1 VKDARH
7 IRKDK
12 DYRIL
17 QGLIR
22 KTAKSFF
29 KLWTEARTG
38 GRRRWG
44 GGTDDLEGGELG

>member
-1 VKDARH
+1 VLFVKDARH

-12 DYRIL
+12 DYKIL

-29 KLWTEARTG
+29 KLWTGAYG
-38 GRRRWG
+38 GAGGFPRWRFEQRF
-44 GGTDDLEGGELG
+44 D